1 MEKQENVVEKTKMGT
16 KLAWCMGDMGFAF
29 SWGVVNSF
37 LTIYYTDSVGLSAAF
52 AGTMMLVCR
61 LLDGISDL
69 IAGSIIEKTTSKL
82 GKCRFWFCVS
92 IVPLAISMILL
103 FNVPSDASMLSKQ
116 IYATLTYIFMAVI
129 CYTMANIAY
138 NSLLSRFTITPEDV
152 VSASTMRVIL
162 AIGASLAVSMSLVG
176 FLNLIG
182 GIREPKAWR
191 TMAIVFACC
200 GLILQL
206 FTAIIVKERHT
217 EIKDEAYKSTVK
229 REKKNLVPVFKTVLS
244 NKNFWIICAEQL
256 LINAFFVGLYAYYA
270 RDVLGNENYVGIINL
285 LSLGPVILLQ
295 PIIPKLVKSFGK
307 RKVMLVGAVLV
318 VIQGML
324 TFISPYNPI
333 VVFVAMAIGG
343 IGRGAFMGLIFT
355 LTADLVDYFKET
367 KGIETEGVCYS
378 TTSIGTKIGSGLGL
392 AIIGWT
398 LEFGHY
404 DATLIQQKPET
415 LQAMINLMGIGV
427 LVIGVLMFVGIYFMD
442 LNKKQ
447 KVENI

>member
-1 MEKQENVVEKTKMGT
+1 MEKQGAVKGTTMGT
-16 KLAWCMGDMGFAF
+16 KLAWCMRDVGFAF
-29 SWGVVNSF
+29 SWGVVNGF
-37 LTIYYTDSVGLSAAF
+37 ITMYYTDSVGLSAAF

-69 IAGSIIEKTTSKL
+69 IAGFIIEKTTSKL

-103 FNVPSDASMLSKQ
+103 FNVPANISMLSKQ
-116 IYATLTYIFMAVI
+116 VYATITYIFMAVI

-138 NSLLSRFTITPEDV
+138 NSLLSRFTITSDDV
-152 VSASTMRVIL
+152 VSASAMRVVL

-176 FLNLIG
+176 FLNLFG
-182 GIREPKAWR
+182 GMREPKAWR

-206 FTAIIVKERHT
+206 FTAIIVKERQN
-217 EIKDEAYKSTVK
+217 EIAVEASESAVRK
-229 REKKNLVPVFKTVLS
+229 EKTNLAPIFKTVLS

-256 LINAFFVGLYAYYA
+256 LINAFFMGLYVYYA

-285 LSLGPVILLQ
+285 LSMGPVILLQ
-295 PIIPKLVKSFGK
+295 PILPKLVRSFGK
-307 RKVMLVGAVLV
+307 RRVMLVGAVLV
-318 VIQGML
+318 AFQGL
-324 TFISPYNPI
+324 ITFISPYNAI
-333 VVFVAMAIGG
+333 VVFIAMAIGG

-367 KGIETEGVCYS
+367 KGIESEGVCYS
-378 TTSIGTKIGSGLGL
+378 TTSIGTKLGSGLGL

-404 DATLIQQKPET
+404 DATLAQQKPET
-415 LQAMINLMGIGV
+415 IQAMINLMGIGV
-427 LVIGVLMFVGIYFMD
+427 LVIGILMFAGIYFLD
-442 LNKKQ
+442 FNKNK
-447 KVENI
+447 KVENV